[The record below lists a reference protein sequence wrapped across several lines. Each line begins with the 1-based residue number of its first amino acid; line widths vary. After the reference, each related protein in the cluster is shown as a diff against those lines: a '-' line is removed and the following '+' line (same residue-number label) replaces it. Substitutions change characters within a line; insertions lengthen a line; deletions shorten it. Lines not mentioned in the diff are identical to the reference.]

1 MELSK
6 TAKKRLR
13 RKMNK
18 KNREMDVPQKDTE
31 NTKVILNSKLRR
43 KIKRSQIFGN
53 QNIWCLHTDCLIS
66 TDCFNNANEL
76 QNHMDNFH

>member
-43 KIKRSQIFGN
+43 KIKRAELFGN
-53 QNIWCLHTDCLIS
+53 QNIWCLHPDCLLS
-66 TDCFNNANEL
+66 QEYFNNEEEL
-76 QNHMDNFH
+76 KKHMDVFH